1 MHFDLTED
9 QREIKR
15 TARNVLARRASPARV
30 RAVTE
35 SGEAD
40 AELRDEV
47 AQLGWV
53 GMTIAHE
60 HEGLGL
66 GSVEAA
72 LILEELGYAL
82 GGAPVLAT
90 TTAAFVLASA
100 GSDAQRAEWLP
111 RIAEGS
117 VVAALGL
124 TERGVSAAALGKKGG
139 AADVAALVPNGA
151 EADLLILAGAD
162 GTARLLPAADA
173 VAEPRATIDRTRT
186 YARVSGEGEPLPG
199 DARPGLDRAAV
210 AVAAEL
216 VGVCQRALDDTV
228 AYVKERRQ
236 FDRPIGS
243 FQAVAHR
250 CTDMLLATESA
261 RSAVYFGAWSADS
274 DPERLPYAAALAKS
288 VASSAALE
296 TTASAIQAHGG
307 IGFTWEADVH
317 WLYKRAQVD
326 AKLLGAAAAHRAELV
341 RLLAAEAAR

>member
-15 TARNVLARRASPARV
+15 TARDVLARRASAARV
-30 RAVTE
+30 RVVAE
-35 SGEAD
+35 SGEPD
-40 AELRDEV
+40 SELRDEV

-53 GMTIAHE
+53 GMTIAPE
-60 HEGLGL
+60 YEGLGL

-72 LILEELGYAL
+72 VILEELGYAL

-100 GSDAQRAEWLP
+100 GSEAQRVEWLP
-111 RIAEGS
+111 RIADGS
-117 VVAALGL
+117 VVAALGV
-124 TERGVSAAALGKKGG
+124 TDDGTNS
-139 AADVAALVPNGA
+139 AALVPNA
-151 EADLLILAGAD
+151 PEADLLILAGSD
-162 GTARLLPAADA
+162 GAARLLPATEAT
-173 VAEPRATIDRTRT
+173 VEPRATIDPTRA
-186 YARVSGEGEPLPG
+186 YARVSGKGEPLPG

-261 RSAVYFGAWSADS
+261 RSALYLGAWSADA
-274 DPERLPYAAALAKS
+274 DPDRLPYAAALAKS

-326 AKLLGAAAAHRAELV
+326 AKLLGGTRAHRAKLA
-341 RLLAAEAAR
+341 RILAAEAA